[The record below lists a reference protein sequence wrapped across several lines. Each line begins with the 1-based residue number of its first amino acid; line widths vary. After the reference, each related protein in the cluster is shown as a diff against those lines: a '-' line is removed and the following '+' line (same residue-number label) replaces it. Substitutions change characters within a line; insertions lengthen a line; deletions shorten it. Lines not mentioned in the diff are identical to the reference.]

1 MELNTQENNIKKS
14 PSCMDNKKITSKNL
28 SFIEGL
34 NVIKPL
40 NTGGYKKVNFAIKT
54 CEFYKREQ
62 PELSQLPYSPPVEKL
77 LLPYTYY
84 QDDLVSPSD
93 IFENSITI
101 EHDLPIKINLENT
114 HMKITSTNAELINT
128 NRKNLLIND
137 FGINKIKQFFYN
149 SIEKIQST
157 GKIQALV
164 VKNKLNPRKED
175 LYSVKF
181 YSKNGV
187 SEIQKANKQDT
198 RVINE
203 EKNPPISLSDK
214 DKEQFIQTKSLK
226 NEIYELE
233 KKILHYEHFNNADDK
248 FKYTKSTQDLISEC
262 ISSPFNKRNTKFSA
276 TIDTMNGLINKLNVR
291 LSSLK
296 KNEEKNIKLTSEKNI
311 FNSNESLSSNSSSYF
326 SETADESGYS
336 SEEAENRD
344 VINNV
349 MNQKSHKLENQKL
362 EKTEISHKKTH
373 IVVKQKKK
381 KYQFNNKINQTK
393 ASMLRAKHNSKKY
406 QFSLN
411 LGSPEI
417 ISNHGKAGT
426 KKLDDML
433 EKTQKIM
440 HDIDNL
446 TKKITEEKAHSAMI
460 KTRLISLDSKYD

>member
-1 MELNTQENNIKKS
+1 
-14 PSCMDNKKITSKNL
+14 MDNKKITSKNL

>member
-114 HMKITSTNAELINT
+114 HMKITSANAELINT

-187 SEIQKANKQDT
+187 SEIQKANKQDIG
-198 RVINE
+198 VINE

-226 NEIYELE
+226 NEIHELE

-276 TIDTMNGLINKLNVR
+276 TIDTMNGLINELNVR

-296 KNEEKNIKLTSEKNI
+296 KNEEENIKLTSKKNI

-326 SETADESGYS
+326 SETVDESGYS

-344 VINNV
+344 VINNII
-349 MNQKSHKLENQKL
+349 NQKSHELENQKL
-362 EKTEISHKKTH
+362 KNTETPHKKTY
-373 IVVKQKKK
+373 IPVKPKKITYK
-381 KYQFNNKINQTK
+381 FNGEIYQTNTSI
-393 ASMLRAKHNSKKY
+393 SRAKHNSKIY
-406 QFSLN
+406 QFALN
-411 LGSPEI
+411 GSSPKI
-417 ISNHGKAGT
+417 ISNNGKPDT
-426 KKLDDML
+426 TNLD
-433 EKTQKIM
+433 TQLKN
-440 HDIDNL
+440 HR
-446 TKKITEEKAHSAMI
+446 KQSMI
-460 KTRLISLDSKYD
+460 